1 MTASQVRIEPIDE
14 ATRTQARQLADALDR
29 AGETGATLHIEG
41 RLAELIRDITRMA
54 SLEATIVYGG
64 LSSELTPEQ
73 AGKILGVSRP
83 LVVRR
88 MEDGRLP
95 FRYEGEH
102 RRCKLTD
109 VLNLKTQEDK
119 QTAALRELAE
129 DMDDVDYRPAPA
141 S

>member
-1 MTASQVRIEPIDE
+1 
-14 ATRTQARQLADALDR
+14 
-29 AGETGATLHIEG
+29 
-41 RLAELIRDITRMA
+41 
-54 SLEATIVYGG
+54 
-64 LSSELTPEQ
+64 
-73 AGKILGVSRP
+73 
-83 LVVRR
+83 